1 MKNEATPKKNGGFF
15 GVAGRIRVMMS
26 LPKSYKG
33 AGWFIPMVMHF
44 LKNGFR
50 MIGRAGSEWSE
61 GVEVSEGYRVV

>member
-1 MKNEATPKKNGGFF
+1 MKQHRRKMKIFF

-33 AGWFIPMVMHF
+33 AGWFIWEFF
-44 LKNGFR
+44 LNGCQ

-61 GVEVSEGYRVV
+61 GIEGLEGYRVV